1 MQNAVPVGR
10 GSMIAVLGL
19 EMSELNDHIKNNND
33 NNKKHIEIANDNAA
47 GQIIVS
53 GDKESVLSLQ
63 KKLKENKV
71 KTIFQS
77 QRTFSLFIDEASGEI
92 MKDKINKVRFNDSS
106 LEIVNNVTAIPEKFK
121 CDKKVINWS
130 DLFNSKM
137 ERKYDFYV
145 K

>member
-1 MQNAVPVGR
+1 M
-10 GSMIAVLGL
+10 
-19 EMSELNDHIKNNND
+19 
-33 NNKKHIEIANDNAA
+33 
-47 GQIIVS
+47 
-53 GDKESVLSLQ
+53 SLQ

-71 KTIFQS
+71 KTIPLKVSAPFHC
-77 QRTFSLFIDEASGEI
+77 SLMKPAAEI